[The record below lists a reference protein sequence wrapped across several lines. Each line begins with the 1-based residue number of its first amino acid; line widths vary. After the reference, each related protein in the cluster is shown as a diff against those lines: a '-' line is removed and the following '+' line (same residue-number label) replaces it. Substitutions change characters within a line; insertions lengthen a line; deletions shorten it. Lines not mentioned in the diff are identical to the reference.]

1 MSKEKLSK
9 MESVIALWVQEEFS
23 ERELVNSI
31 WKKIEERL
39 KESEIKF
46 VPNGESTYLCVEKGN
61 DDRKTLFALS
71 IEKRGEGTYLIDITK
86 LFNNARDAWFIE
98 NYENV
103 IASGMKEYFA
113 RVRGDV
119 LDFQFLFVE
128 EEAVDSTGLREGTNM
143 AEVVSEFLKILN
155 MDVEKEKI
163 GEKFKEGGS
172 LFSLRNIETSVDY
185 PKIIEVDVEKHL
197 IDAKIVIESKG
208 EKIKRNIMINSV
220 NEREIRDIIK
230 RLLGSGMVIEK
241 GEILVP
247 SESIQKLWWRPF
259 SILERV

>member
-1 MSKEKLSK
+1 MSKKKLS
-9 MESVIALWVQEEFS
+9 MMRNVIALWVREEFS

-31 WKKIEERL
+31 WKKIEEGV
-39 KESEIKF
+39 KEFEIKF

-61 DDRKTLFALS
+61 DDSKTLFALF
-71 IEKRGEGTYLIDITK
+71 IEEREEGTYLIDITK
-86 LFNNARDAWFIE
+86 LFNNARDAWFIA
-98 NYENV
+98 NYEDV

-113 RVRGDV
+113 RVSGDV
-119 LDFQFLFVE
+119 LDFQFLSRE
-128 EEAVDSTGLREGTNM
+128 LEAVDSTDLREGTNM
-143 AEVVSEFLKILN
+143 AEVVSEFLNILN

-185 PKIIEVDVEKHL
+185 PKIIEVDGEKHL
-197 IDAKIVIESKG
+197 IDAKMTIGGKG
-208 EKIKRNIMINSV
+208 EKIERNILINSV
-220 NEREIRDIIK
+220 NEKEIRDVIK
-230 RLLGSGMVIEK
+230 RLVGSGVVIEK

-259 SILERV
+259 SVGERI